1 MSELQ
6 QPALRPIV
14 AHDQVRL
21 GAGRGLRLALSGMA
35 YRLFRSSVT
44 IAILALA
51 TAFLMHMLSYG
62 LLENAT
68 ERHAYEELSRQRQ
81 LGQAITRLSDVDPEP
96 AIIDALA
103 SKLPERLAEYS
114 HWSTLGD
121 AALDDAVAIARRL
134 RDASL
139 ALRDYPVAARA
150 VLYAEADAQQFI
162 LRLSEGELGRLDA
175 QLRQLG
181 LRAPLGGMQGLRRL
195 VIDELPRLQHVT
207 TSIQQGQ
214 QRAISEL
221 SQSFAGKTVGEVL
234 RQPTPELAERLR
246 GAGYQLSPADLVE
259 LSRLEQRTGDLA
271 MVAHALQN
279 GEVIAEVSRAAAVES
294 SKVNFETLC
303 AYVTHLDRA
312 RLVRKWLVRAGVPES
327 MTADRLLE
335 LTAFH
340 VREKNLA
347 RVLGSQA
354 FEPGKVRFGLSERNL
369 WLVVLSFL
377 VCIVGVANAMLMS
390 VTERFTEIATMKC
403 LGAMDGFVMMMF
415 VLEAVIQGAAG
426 GVVGL
431 VVGLL
436 LAVLRAAVA
445 FGTLLVH
452 VTGVVGPIL
461 AATVVSL
468 VASVVL
474 AAMAAIG
481 PAWLAARLSPMEAMR
496 VE

>member
-1 MSELQ
+1 MSGSQ
-6 QPALRPIV
+6 RSALRPIV

-68 ERHAYEELSRQRQ
+68 ERYAYEELSHQRQ
-81 LGQAITRLSDVDPEP
+81 LGQTITRLSEVDPEP

-114 HWSTLGD
+114 HWSNLGGAD
-121 AALDDAVAIARRL
+121 LDDAVVIARRL

-139 ALRDYPVAARA
+139 AFRDYPVAARA
-150 VLYAEADAQQFI
+150 VLCAESDAQQFI
-162 LRLSEGELGRLDA
+162 VRLSEGDLSRLDA

-181 LRAPLGGMQGLRRL
+181 LRAPLGSMQGLRRL
-195 VIDELPRLQHVT
+195 VIEELPRLRHVAT
-207 TSIQQGQ
+207 LIQQGQ
-214 QRAISEL
+214 RRAISEL
-221 SQSFAGKTVGEVL
+221 SQSFAGKTLGEVL
-234 RQPTPELAERLR
+234 RQPPPGLAERLR
-246 GAGYQLSPADLVE
+246 GAGYQLSSANLVE
-259 LSRLEQRTGDLA
+259 LSHLEQQTSDLA
-271 MVAHALQN
+271 IVARALQN
-279 GEVIAEVSRAAAVES
+279 GEVIAEVSRVAAVEA

-303 AYVTHLDRA
+303 EYVTHLDRA
-312 RLVRKWLVRAGVPES
+312 RLVQKWLVRAGVPES
-327 MTADRLLE
+327 MTADRLLD
-335 LTAFH
+335 LRASH

-347 RVLGSQA
+347 RALGSQA
-354 FEPGKVRFGLSERNL
+354 FEPESVRFGLSERNL

-415 VLEAVIQGAAG
+415 VFEAVIQGLAG
-426 GVVGL
+426 GLVGL

-436 LAVLRAAVA
+436 LAVLRAFAA
-445 FGTLLVH
+445 FGTLLVN

-468 VASVVL
+468 VASVML
-474 AAMAAIG
+474 AALAAVG